1 MSLTVMVTG
10 VSSGIGLAVAK
21 RLLSDSY
28 SVVGISRRH
37 IEKPVE
43 STGRFFHEN
52 IDLSDLNGLKDY
64 LPMLVERYLDVDA
77 IVFCAGYGR
86 FGGLEEFSYDQMTDL
101 VNTNLVSTM
110 FLTRAVLPQM
120 KRRQRGRLIFIGSE
134 SVLSGGRRGAVYTA
148 TKSALHGFARS
159 LRRECASDGIHIGLI
174 TSGMAKTEFYDRA
187 QFTHGDSPDNYVL
200 PEDVAQAVSVMLES
214 RQGTVIDEVQIT
226 PLKSVIRRR
235 QTS

>member
-21 RLLSDSY
+21 RLISDSY
-28 SVVGISRRH
+28 SVVGMSRRH

-43 STGRFFHEN
+43 STGRFFHES
-52 IDLSDLNGLKDY
+52 IDLSDINGLKDY
-64 LPMLVERYLDVDA
+64 LPMLVERYRDVDA

-86 FGGLEEFSYDQMTDL
+86 FGGLEEFSYDQMMDL

-110 FLTRAVLPQM
+110 FLARAVLPQM
-120 KRRQRGRLIFIGSE
+120 KQRQRGRLIFIGSE
-134 SVLSGGRRGAVYTA
+134 SVLSGGRRGATYTA

-159 LRRECASDGIHIGLI
+159 LRRECASDGIHVGLI